1 MAKVTLD
8 DVDYETDNFTDE
20 QNTMLGELKFNNA
33 IQEQLGYEMSSLKA
47 VASIVIQRLKNSLIV
62 EEVDDNKEDA

>member
-8 DVDYETDNFTDE
+8 DVEYETDNFTDE
-20 QNTMLGELKFNNA
+20 QNTMLGELKFNNS

-47 VASIVIQRLKNSLIV
+47 VAAIVIQRLKNSLIV
-62 EEVDDNKEDA
+62 EEVDDKKET